1 MHIQISL
8 GTKFQRKLRL
18 FIISTNFVQKWYFQ
32 SKTKKVYKFAQKTYF
47 RWKTETRVNI
57 TMEFCIFELF

>member
-8 GTKFQRKLRL
+8 GTKFQRKLTL
-18 FIISTNFVQKWYFQ
+18 FIISTNFAQKWYFQ